1 MLIGWINLKKGTGNR
16 ISLKSTFNKL
26 IQGQGILSFLTMMV

>member
-1 MLIGWINLKKGTGNR
+1 MANRLDKLEEETGNR

-26 IQGQGILSFLTMMV
+26 IQERGILSFLTMMV